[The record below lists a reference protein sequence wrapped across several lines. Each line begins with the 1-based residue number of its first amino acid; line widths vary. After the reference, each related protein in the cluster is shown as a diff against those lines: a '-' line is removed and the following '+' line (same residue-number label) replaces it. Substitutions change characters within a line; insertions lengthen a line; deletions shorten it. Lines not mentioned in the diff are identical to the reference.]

1 MYAKRIIIIIQLVKV
16 SSPRV
21 SSGSASQTTLRR
33 RSSELLMARKRV
45 SGGDEV
51 AQMCNEVKVIG
62 KEDRERL
69 VEELRRTTGC
79 FKVEFSVSESLGIQ
93 SVLSIPYNKLRIM
106 KRYIVINTQY
116 HYFITFFSLKNAG
129 AQHQDRF

>member
-1 MYAKRIIIIIQLVKV
+1 M
-16 SSPRV
+16 
-21 SSGSASQTTLRR
+21 
-33 RSSELLMARKRV
+33 
-45 SGGDEV
+45 SGGEDEV

-69 VEELRRTTGC
+69 VQELRRTTGC

-93 SVLSIPYNKLRIM
+93 SVLSISIPYNKLRIM

-116 HYFITFFSLKNAG
+116 HYLITFFSLKNAG